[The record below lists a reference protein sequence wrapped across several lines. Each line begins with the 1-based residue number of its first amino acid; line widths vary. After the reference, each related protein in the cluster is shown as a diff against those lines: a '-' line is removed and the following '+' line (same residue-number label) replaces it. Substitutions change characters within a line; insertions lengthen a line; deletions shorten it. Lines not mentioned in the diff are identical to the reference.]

1 MSSYDASE
9 RSQQSEPASESVL
22 TESETPPQESEEHEE
37 SFEEE
42 EPEQRGPPPLPP
54 PEERTPIHNPNP
66 PKYVVPSSNDF
77 PRKLGPRAKAKAVE
91 SNLLKS
97 RPRQEAPPMATISG
111 RSKDIANQVNVRRIL
126 AVFPPTDVMEEMQ
139 LKFVLRRL
147 GVSNPAHV
155 SKIRELC
162 AIEEGKYD
170 CQKLKDVM
178 IGALNNDGQPLSKR
192 LHRTVVN
199 ALANDRMKPASST
212 CTTTMKAA
220 PVGTA
225 TVHAT
230 VQAKRVEATKT
241 EESAEVSRD
250 TRTFAT
256 ERPKPKQRTSKRKPG
271 YLPEF
276 YDKTGETPYSPKR
289 QPVRHTGLKSNTVEK
304 TWFK

>member
-9 RSQQSEPASESVL
+9 RLQQSEPASESVL

-42 EPEQRGPPPLPP
+42 VPEQPTRPPLPP

-77 PRKLGPRAKAKAVE
+77 PKKLGLRTKAKAAATE
-91 SNLLKS
+91 LLNS
-97 RPRQEAPPMATISG
+97 RAPQEAPPMATISWK
-111 RSKDIANQVNVRRIL
+111 SKDIANQVNVRRIL

-139 LKFVLRRL
+139 LNFVLRRL
-147 GVSNPAHV
+147 GVSRPAHV

-162 AIEEGKYD
+162 AIEEGRYD
-170 CQKLKDVM
+170 CQKVKDVM

-192 LHRTVVN
+192 LHHTVAN

-212 CTTTMKAA
+212 GMTTMKPA
-220 PVGTA
+220 PAGTV
-225 TVHAT
+225 TVRPT
-230 VQAKRVEATKT
+230 VQAKRVEVTKT
-241 EESAEVSRD
+241 EEIPEPVME
-250 TRTFAT
+250 TRT
-256 ERPKPKQRTSKRKPG
+256 ERPRPKQRTSKRKPG
-271 YLPEF
+271 YLPDF
-276 YDKTGETPYSPKR
+276 YDKTGETPYVPKR
-289 QPVRHTGLKSNTVEK
+289 QSARHPGLKSNTVEK